1 MESKRTWRMKKRKV
15 RIRIPSHV
23 PFLLPFFILVTLF
36 FFIPVILNILL
47 TFTDMDFAM
56 RWDFVGFKNYFRFVS
71 DPIIPEVLV
80 NTVIYVAA
88 TLAINVGLGL
98 ALALLNTYYVPENVG
113 LIFRA
118 IWLLP
123 RMTPPVVYALLWLWV
138 LDPTEYGLLNMIVG
152 KNVNWTMQ
160 HPLGIVILVN
170 GLIGASFGMIIF
182 SASIKSIPR
191 DYIMAAQVD
200 GASNWEIVRRI
211 IIPLLRWPLM
221 FVTTWQTLSL
231 LASYEY
237 ILLVT
242 DGGPFYKSEV
252 WSLYAY
258 HTAFSHQ
265 MYGYGAAIAM
275 ALVVV
280 AVIVTLIMLKIF
292 GFKRLMELAG
302 G

>member
-1 MESKRTWRMKKRKV
+1 MKPKRVWRR
-15 RIRIPSHV
+15 RRAIPIRIPPHI
-23 PFLLPFFILVTLF
+23 PFLLPFAFLVTLF
-36 FFIPVILNILL
+36 FFVPVVLNILL
-47 TFTDMDFAM
+47 AFTDMDFAM
-56 RWDFVGFKNYFRFVS
+56 HWDFVGLKNYFRFFT
-71 DPIIPEVLV
+71 DRIIPKVLL
-80 NTVIYVAA
+80 NTVIYVPA

-98 ALALLNTYYVPENVG
+98 VLGILSTYYVPENVG
-113 LIFRA
+113 LLFRA

-138 LDPTEYGLLNMIVG
+138 LDPTEYGLLNMLIG
-152 KNVNWTMQ
+152 QNVNWTMQ
-160 HPLGIVILVN
+160 HPLGVVIIVN
-170 GLIGASFGMIIF
+170 GMVGASFGMIIF
-182 SASIKSIPR
+182 SAAVKSIPR

-200 GASNWEIVRRI
+200 GASNWQIVRRI

-221 FVTTWQTLSL
+221 FVTSWQTLSL

-265 MYGYGAAIAM
+265 LYGYGAAIAM
-275 ALVVV
+275 IL
-280 AVIVTLIMLKIF
+280 VIVAIVVTMIMLKIF
-292 GFKRLMELAG
+292 GFRRLMELVG
-302 G
+302 GG

>member
-1 MESKRTWRMKKRKV
+1 MGSKRTWRMKKRKV
-15 RIRIPSHV
+15 PIRIPSHV
-23 PFLLPFFILVTLF
+23 PFLLPFIVLVTLF
-36 FFIPVILNILL
+36 FFIPVILNVLL
-47 TFTDMDFAM
+47 AFTDMDFAM
-56 RWDFVGFKNYFRFVS
+56 RWDFVGFINYFRFVS
-71 DPIIPEVLV
+71 DQIIPKVLV
-80 NTVIYVAA
+80 NTIIYVAA

-98 ALALLNTYYVPENVG
+98 TLGLLSTYYVPENIG

-138 LDPTEYGLLNMIVG
+138 LDPTEYGLLNMIIG
-152 KNVNWTMQ
+152 QNVNWTMQ

-170 GLIGASFGMIIF
+170 GIIGASFGMIIF

-200 GASNWEIVRRI
+200 GASNWGIVRRI

-275 ALVVV
+275 VLVVV

-292 GFKRLMELAG
+292 GFRRLMELAG

>member
-71 DPIIPEVLV
+71 DPIIPKVLV

-98 ALALLNTYYVPENVG
+98 TLALLNTYYVPENVG

-275 ALVVV
+275 VLVVV

>member
-47 TFTDMDFAM
+47 AFTDMDFAM

-71 DPIIPEVLV
+71 DPIIPKVLV

-275 ALVVV
+275 VLVVV